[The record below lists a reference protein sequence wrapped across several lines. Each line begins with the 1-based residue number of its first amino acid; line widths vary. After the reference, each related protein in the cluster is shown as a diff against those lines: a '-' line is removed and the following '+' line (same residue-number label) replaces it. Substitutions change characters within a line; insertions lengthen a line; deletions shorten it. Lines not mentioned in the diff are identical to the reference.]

1 MMRRHGIVIAAL
13 LVSLSASGARA
24 QDDRACDYSEFIE
37 MALSH
42 GAEIARVAAPRANFF
57 SCPDASAACRRKAYL
72 ITENEV
78 LVSKARNG
86 WTCAWYPGS
95 KSPTV
100 GWLRSSDLTQ
110 PAPNDKPLGWLGDW
124 SFADSSIS
132 ITRDAHGGL
141 HVAGD
146 TVNTH
151 RASQPSGG
159 FEGDLTADGPTGL
172 FTDAV
177 VTSCTVSFRR
187 VDRYLIAS
195 DGEGCA
201 GVGATFMG
209 VYTR

>member
-13 LVSLSASGARA
+13 LASLSASGARA

-37 MALSH
+37 MALSQ
-42 GAEIARVAAPRANFF
+42 G
-57 SCPDASAACRRKAYL
+57 
-72 ITENEV
+72 
-78 LVSKARNG
+78 
-86 WTCAWYPGS
+86 
-95 KSPTV
+95 
-100 GWLRSSDLTQ
+100 
-110 PAPNDKPLGWLGDW
+110 
-124 SFADSSIS
+124 
-132 ITRDAHGGL
+132 
-141 HVAGD
+141 VAGD
-146 TVNTH
+146 TANTH

-159 FEGDLTADGPTGL
+159 FEGDLIADGPTGL

-187 VDRYLIAS
+187 VNRHLIVS